1 MSDSFSSS
9 PTCVLDLKTDPKFL
23 AGFVGFTTVSGLISM
38 ICAGLL
44 ITASY
49 TYSNLKSS
57 DQQAYVVVGVM
68 SLLLSLVSFIL
79 VWVLWS
85 KKQKLKAPARY
96 APADSHLPAAGDY
109 DHMYS
114 QPPYPPSSSIQ
125 Y

>member
-1 MSDSFSSS
+1 MSDSFSTNS
-9 PTCVLDLKTDPKFL
+9 TCLLDLKTDPKFL
-23 AGFVGFTTVSGLISM
+23 AGFVGFTAISGLISI

-85 KKQKLKAPARY
+85 KKQKVKSATKSAPT
-96 APADSHLPAAGDY
+96 DNHLANMGDY
-109 DHMYS
+109 DHLFHS
-114 QPPYPPSSSIQ
+114 PSGSSSL